1 MSTDRKLRTLWK
13 SPRFWLLVLVAF
25 AVPLLAD
32 FNARLGYI
40 RQMTAEA
47 AALQEQI
54 DQEQAKHEAL
64 LSLRDYAQSN
74 EFVEHWARQ
83 SGMARAGE
91 IVVKPSPIDSAPP
104 ITSTTAAPVPASDPR
119 SEWAALFLGLPLGNQ
134 LTLGSAR

>member
-1 MSTDRKLRTLWK
+1 MSGDQKIRALWK
-13 SPRFWLLVLVAF
+13 SPYFWLVVLVVF

-47 AALQEQI
+47 ATLQQKI
-54 DQEQAKHEAL
+54 DEEKAHHEAL

-83 SGMARAGE
+83 AGMARVGE
-91 IVVKPSPIDSAPP
+91 TVIKPSPLDSAPP
-104 ITSTTAAPVPASDPR
+104 ITSTSSIATPTPGDPR
-119 SEWAALFLGLPLGNQ
+119 SEWVALFLG
-134 LTLGSAR
+134 AR

>member
-1 MSTDRKLRTLWK
+1 MSNDQKIRALWK
-13 SPRFWLLVLVAF
+13 SPRFWLLVLVIF

-47 AALQEQI
+47 AALQEKI
-54 DQEQAKHEAL
+54 DQEQARHGAL

-91 IVVKPSPIDSAPP
+91 TVIKPSPLESAPS
-104 ITSTTAAPVPASDPR
+104 ITNTAATSALVVADPQ
-119 SEWAALFLGLPLGNQ
+119 SEWAALFLG
-134 LTLGSAR
+134 TH

>member
-1 MSTDRKLRTLWK
+1 MSNDQKIRALWK
-13 SPRFWLLVLVAF
+13 SPRFWLLVLVIF

-47 AALQEQI
+47 AALQEKI
-54 DQEQAKHEAL
+54 DEEQARHGAL

-83 SGMARAGE
+83 AGMARVGE
-91 IVVKPSPIDSAPP
+91 TVIKPSPLESAPS
-104 ITSTTAAPVPASDPR
+104 ITNTAVVSTLVAADPR
-119 SEWAALFLGLPLGNQ
+119 NEWVALFLG
-134 LTLGSAR
+134 SR

>member
-1 MSTDRKLRTLWK
+1 MPNDQKIRALWK
-13 SPRFWLLVLVAF
+13 SPRFWLLVLVIF

-47 AALQEQI
+47 AALQEKI
-54 DQEQAKHEAL
+54 DQENTRHGAL

-83 SGMARAGE
+83 AGMARAGE
-91 IVVKPSPIDSAPP
+91 TVIKPSPLESAPSV
-104 ITSTTAAPVPASDPR
+104 TNTVAAPTRVIANPQ
-119 SEWAALFLGLPLGNQ
+119 SEWAALFFG
-134 LTLGSAR
+134 TR

>member
-1 MSTDRKLRTLWK
+1 MSSDQKIRALWK
-13 SPRFWLLVLVAF
+13 SPRFWLLVLVIF

-47 AALQEQI
+47 AALQEEI
-54 DQEQAKHEAL
+54 VQEQARHGAL

-83 SGMARAGE
+83 AGMARVGE
-91 IVVKPSPIDSAPP
+91 TVIKPSPLESAPS
-104 ITSTTAAPVPASDPR
+104 ITDTAAAPALVAAAPQ
-119 SEWAALFLGLPLGNQ
+119 SEWAALFLG
-134 LTLGSAR
+134 TR

>member
-1 MSTDRKLRTLWK
+1 MSNDQKIRALWK
-13 SPRFWLLVLVAF
+13 SPRFWLLVLVIF

-47 AALQEQI
+47 AALQEKI
-54 DQEQAKHEAL
+54 DQEQARHGAL

-83 SGMARAGE
+83 AGMARAGE
-91 IVVKPSPIDSAPP
+91 TVIKPSALESAPP
-104 ITSTTAAPVPASDPR
+104 ITNTAAAPALAAADPR
-119 SEWAALFLGLPLGNQ
+119 NEWAALFLG
-134 LTLGSAR
+134 TR

>member
-1 MSTDRKLRTLWK
+1 MPNDQKIRALWK
-13 SPRFWLLVLVAF
+13 SPRFWLLVLVIF

-47 AALQEQI
+47 AALQEKI
-54 DQEQAKHEAL
+54 DQENARHGAL

-83 SGMARAGE
+83 AGMARAGE
-91 IVVKPSPIDSAPP
+91 TVIKPSPMDAAPP
-104 ITSTTAAPVPASDPR
+104 ITTTAPMPTLVPSDPR
-119 SEWAALFLGLPLGNQ
+119 SEWAAIFFG
-134 LTLGSAR
+134 TR

>member
-1 MSTDRKLRTLWK
+1 MSSDQKLRALWK
-13 SPRFWLLVLVAF
+13 SPRVWLLVLVIF

-47 AALQEQI
+47 AALQEKI
-54 DQEQAKHEAL
+54 NQEKARHGAL

-83 SGMARAGE
+83 AGMARAGE
-91 IVVKPSPIDSAPP
+91 TVIKPSPIDAAPP
-104 ITSTTAAPVPASDPR
+104 ITNTVPVPTLAPSDPR
-119 SEWAALFLGLPLGNQ
+119 GEWAVLFLG
-134 LTLGSAR
+134 TR

>member
-1 MSTDRKLRTLWK
+1 MSGEQKIRTLWK
-13 SPRFWLLVLVAF
+13 SPYFWLLVLVIF

-47 AALQEQI
+47 AALQEKI
-54 DQEQAKHEAL
+54 DQENARHGAL

-83 SGMARAGE
+83 AGMARAGE
-91 IVVKPSPIDSAPP
+91 TVIKPSPLESAPS
-104 ITSTTAAPVPASDPR
+104 ITNTAAASARVVANPQ
-119 SEWAALFLGLPLGNQ
+119 SEWAALFFG
-134 LTLGSAR
+134 TR

>member
-1 MSTDRKLRTLWK
+1 MSNDQKIRALWK
-13 SPRFWLLVLVAF
+13 SPRFWLLVLVIF

-47 AALQEQI
+47 AALQEKI
-54 DQEQAKHEAL
+54 DQEQARHGAL

-83 SGMARAGE
+83 AGMARAGE
-91 IVVKPSPIDSAPP
+91 TVIKPSPLESAPS
-104 ITSTTAAPVPASDPR
+104 ITNTAAASARVVANPQ
-119 SEWAALFLGLPLGNQ
+119 SEWAALFFG
-134 LTLGSAR
+134 TR